1 MRPEILVTGGA
12 GFIGSHTVVALF
24 EAGFSPIIIDNFS
37 NTPAEMIDG
46 IAAIIGCAPP
56 TYQIDCCNADA
67 VNEVFEKHQIK
78 GVIHFAAFK
87 SVAESVAEP
96 EKYKYNNLQS
106 LNTILQMM
114 QKHDVRELVFSSS
127 ATVYGQP
134 DMNPVD
140 ETTPWKEAASPYG
153 WTKQQG
159 EIIIQEFKN
168 KNPHF
173 KAALLR
179 YFNPIGAHPTGHI
192 GEYPIGIPNNLIPLV
207 NQAAMGLRTLKIFGS
222 DYNTPDGT
230 CVRDYIHV
238 VDLANAHVKSLLWL
252 AKTESTIE
260 VFNLGQG
267 KGDSVKEIID
277 MYQKANEIEIPF
289 EWAPRRAGDVE
300 SIWANV
306 QKANDILDW
315 QTQYSTLEALVHA
328 YQFAKRS
335 NSSF

>member
-1 MRPEILVTGGA
+1 MRSEILVTGGA
-12 GFIGSHTVVALF
+12 GFIGAHTVVALY
-24 EAGFSPIIIDNFS
+24 EAGFEPIILDNFS
-37 NTPAEMIDG
+37 NTHAEMLEG
-46 IAAIIGCAPP
+46 IASIIGVKP
-56 TYQIDCCNADA
+56 TTYSQDCCDA
-67 VNEVFEKHQIK
+67 EAVEVVFKSHQIK

-106 LNTILQMM
+106 LATILNAM
-114 QKHDVRELVFSSS
+114 QKNNVDHFVFSSS

-140 ETTPWKEAASPYG
+140 ENTAWKEAASPYG

-159 EIIIQEFKN
+159 EISIHQFKKEYPN
-168 KNPHF
+168 F
-173 KAALLR
+173 SAALLR
-179 YFNPIGAHPTGHI
+179 YFNPIGAHPSGYI

-207 NQAAMGLRTLKIFGS
+207 NQAALGLRILKIFGS

-238 VDLANAHVKSLLWL
+238 MDLANAHVKALQWL
-252 AKTESTIE
+252 ENVSSTLE

-277 MYQKANEIEIPF
+277 MYQLANNITIPF
-289 EWAPRRAGDVE
+289 EMAARRPGDVE
-300 SIWANV
+300 SIWADV
-306 QKANDILDW
+306 TKAKEILDW
-315 QTQYSTLEALVHA
+315 QSQYTTYEALVHA
-328 YQFAKRS
+328 HQFATRW
-335 NSSF
+335 

>member
-12 GFIGSHTVVALF
+12 GFIGAHTVVALY
-24 EAGFSPIIIDNFS
+24 EAGYSPIILDNFS
-37 NTPAEMIDG
+37 NTHEAMLDG
-46 IAAIIGCAPP
+46 IAAIIDKSPQ
-56 TYQIDCCNADA
+56 TYKIDCCDPIQVDHIFKNH
-67 VNEVFEKHQIK
+67 NIK

-106 LNTILQMM
+106 LLTILHAM
-114 QKHDVRELVFSSS
+114 QKNDVHEFVFSSS

-134 DMNPVD
+134 DVNPVD
-140 ETTPWKEAASPYG
+140 ENTAWKEAASPYG

-159 EIIIQEFKN
+159 ELIIQEFKN
-168 KNPHF
+168 SNPKI

-179 YFNPIGAHPTGHI
+179 YFNPIGAHPSGHI

-207 NQAAMGLRTLKIFGS
+207 NQAALGLRTLKIFGS
-222 DYNTPDGT
+222 DYNTIDGT

-238 VDLANAHVKSLLWL
+238 VDLANAHVKALSWL
-252 AKTESTIE
+252 AQNHSDIE

-277 MYQKANEIEIPF
+277 MYQNANNVNIPF
-289 EWAPRRAGDVE
+289 EWAERRAGDVE

-306 QKANDILDW
+306 DKAKAILNW
-315 QTQYSTLEALVHA
+315 ETQFTTAEALVHA
-328 YQFAKRS
+328 YQFALRTKI
-335 NSSF
+335 

>member
-37 NTPAEMIDG
+37 NTPTEMVDG
-46 IAAIIGCAPP
+46 IAAIIGTTPP

-114 QKHDVRELVFSSS
+114 QKHDVWELVFSSS

-134 DMNPVD
+134 DTNPVD
-140 ETTPWKEAASPYG
+140 ETTAWKEAASPYG

-159 EIIIQEFKN
+159 EIIIQEFK
-168 KNPHF
+168 KHNPLF
-173 KAALLR
+173 KAAILR
-179 YFNPIGAHPTGHI
+179 YFNPIGAHPTGLI

-207 NQAAMGLRTLKIFGS
+207 NQAAMGLRILKIFGS
-222 DYNTPDGT
+222 DYNTTDGT

-252 AKTESTIE
+252 AKAESSIE
-260 VFNLGQG
+260 IFNLGQG

-277 MYQKANEIEIPF
+277 MYQSANGIEIPF

-306 QKANDILDW
+306 QKANEILDW
-315 QTQYSTLEALVHA
+315 QTQYSTFEALVHA
-328 YQFAKRS
+328 YQFAKLAQIK
-335 NSSF
+335 F